1 MPLSEL
7 LSSLGSNPYFSAGA
21 GLFGVGMAAAVARR
35 GAQFGSVLF
44 RRHCLITLEVTSHD
58 KSFHWLLQW
67 ISRYGTRT
75 QHLSVETTFTQTD
88 TGKVNTQF
96 DFVPSPGA
104 HFFSYHGYW
113 IRVERNREK
122 QMMNFQAGLP
132 FETVTMTTVGRNR
145 DIFFEI
151 LDESRKL
158 ALQSQEGKTV
168 MYTAMGAEWRPF
180 GYPRRKRPLSSV
192 ILDYGLSEKIIR
204 DVQEFIDSPKWYMD
218 RGIPYR
224 RGYILYGPPGCG
236 KSSYIMALA
245 GALDYNICVLNL
257 SEKGLSDDRLNHL
270 LTVAPEQSIILLE
283 DVDAAFLSRDLSKE
297 NPGMYQGMGRLT
309 FSGLLNALDGVA
321 SAEARIIFMTTN
333 YIERLDPALIRPGRV
348 DMKELVDYCSAHQ
361 LMQMFLRFYPDQ
373 PESRAD
379 EFARLVL
386 AMNKPVSAAQVQ
398 GFFMMHKTDP
408 DTVIRHCDHLPCV

>member
-1 MPLSEL
+1 MPLTEVIA
-7 LSSLGSNPYFSAGA
+7 SLGTNPYFSAGA
-21 GLFGVGMAAAVARR
+21 GLFGVGMAAAVLKR
-35 GAQFGSVLF
+35 GTQFGTILF
-44 RRHCLITLEVTSHD
+44 RRHCMITLEVTSQD

-75 QHLSVETTFTQTD
+75 QHLSVETTFNQTD
-88 TGKVNTQF
+88 TGKINTQF
-96 DFVPSPGA
+96 AFVPSPGA
-104 HFFSYHGYW
+104 HFFNYRGYW

-122 QMMNFQAGLP
+122 QMVNFQAGLP

-145 DIFFEI
+145 DLFFEI

-158 ALQSQEGKTV
+158 ALQSQEGKTI

-180 GYPRRKRPLSSV
+180 GYPRRKRPIDSV
-192 ILDYGLSEKIIR
+192 ILDKGLSEKILQDIR
-204 DVQEFIDSPKWYMD
+204 EFIDSPKWYME

-224 RGYILYGPPGCG
+224 RGYLLHGPPGCG
-236 KSSYIMALA
+236 KSSYITALA
-245 GALDYNICVLNL
+245 GALDYSICVLNL
-257 SEKGLSDDRLNHL
+257 SEKGLSDDRLNYL

-297 NPGMYQGMGRLT
+297 NPAMYQGMGRLT

-333 YIERLDPALIRPGRV
+333 YIDRLDPALVRPGRV
-348 DMKELVDYCSAHQ
+348 DMKELVDHCTDYQ
-361 LMQMFLRFYPDQ
+361 LTQMFLRFYPEE
-373 PESRAD
+373 PESHAA
-379 EFARLVL
+379 EFARLVISTG
-386 AMNKPVSAAQVQ
+386 KPVSAAQVQ

-408 DTVIRHCDHLPCV
+408 DTVLQNVDQLPTI